1 MSSDARI
8 RRSAQDGR
16 STFSRLARFDHDAI
30 ARTKSYIDRVTL
42 PDDSELGPPRNDFLE
57 LFRRPAQQAQSARLW
72 ELGLNTDGEFERSL
86 GGRLV
91 ESLPD
96 A

>member
-1 MSSDARI
+1 
-8 RRSAQDGR
+8 
-16 STFSRLARFDHDAI
+16 
-30 ARTKSYIDRVTL
+30 V
-42 PDDSELGPPRNDFLE
+42 
-57 LFRRPAQQAQSARLW
+57 FRHPAQQAQSARLR
-72 ELGLNTDGEFERSL
+72 ELGLNTDGGFERSL

>member
-1 MSSDARI
+1 
-8 RRSAQDGR
+8 
-16 STFSRLARFDHDAI
+16 
-30 ARTKSYIDRVTL
+30 L
-42 PDDSELGPPRNDFLE
+42 PDKSALGPPWTDFLE
-57 LFRRPAQQAQSARLW
+57 LFRRPATLAQAPRLR

-86 GGRLV
+86 GRRLV